1 MRTTNHNLSLTYSST
16 GTSPHELGLPV
27 KTHRQPGNCT
37 GLGPDSSPQSRHF
50 TSSHISLEAALGIT
64 PMTLV

>member
-1 MRTTNHNLSLTYSST
+1 MRTTNHNLSLIYSST

-27 KTHRQPGNCT
+27 KTNRQPGNCT
-37 GLGPDSSPQSRHF
+37 GLGPDIHLISRHF
-50 TSSHISLEAALGIT
+50 TSFHISLEAALGIT

>member
-1 MRTTNHNLSLTYSST
+1 MRIINHNLSLTYSST

-27 KTHRQPGNCT
+27 KTDGQPGNCT
-37 GLGPDSSPQSRHF
+37 GLGPDILLFFNVVSF
-50 TSSHISLEAALGIT
+50 VVEAAFGIT